1 MYGLGLVL
9 MLVVIGGI
17 IAFIGDR
24 IGMKIGK
31 KRLSIF
37 GLRPKHTSM
46 LITVITGIVVAAT
59 SVLVMSIVSQDVRT
73 ALFRMHEIQATL
85 ASTQDQLS
93 TAFSQLTTKE
103 EELIRGEARVKELQG
118 ELDSLT
124 AKIGGLSTEL
134 EKVQEERA
142 KAQKD
147 KETLEEESKALET
160 LIGDLTKEANEL
172 YEFIGLMREFLEGL
186 QLSDI
191 TYRSEEIIL
200 ATVMDGK
207 EESDSIR
214 EDIAEFLQ
222 QANRLALGRKARIE
236 GSDDEAIIF
245 FVDNLESI
253 AEKIAGAGGPVVIRL
268 VSATNAFVGQPV
280 YAYLQTFENKLLF
293 EEGQVV
299 VERTIDGSMGQG
311 VVQDELM
318 NLLMAANDE
327 ATRLGMVTDIE
338 GRVGQVSASEFNT
351 AKSLIIE
358 SGDKVRVLAVAA
370 QDTWNT
376 KPPLKIAFKIED
388 SSSSPSL

>member
-24 IGMKIGK
+24 IGMKIGR

-46 LITVITGIVVAAT
+46 LITVITGIVVAGT

-93 TAFSQLTTKE
+93 TAFAQLTTKD
-103 EELIRGEARVKELQG
+103 EELAKGEARVKELQG
-118 ELDSLT
+118 EIDSLT
-124 AKIGGLSTEL
+124 SEIGGLTTEL
-134 EKVQEERA
+134 EQVQEERA
-142 KAQKD
+142 KAQED

-207 EESDSIR
+207 GQPGAIR
-214 EDIAEFLQ
+214 EEISKFLQ
-222 QANRLALGRKARIE
+222 QANKLALARKASIE
-236 GSDDEAIIF
+236 GSEDEAIIF

-253 AEKIAGAGGPVVIRL
+253 VEKIAGAEDTVVIRL
-268 VSATNAFVGQPV
+268 VSATNAFVSQPV
-280 YAYLQTFENKLLF
+280 YAYLQIFENKLLF

-299 VERTIDGSMGQG
+299 AERTIDGSLGQG

-318 NLLMAANDE
+318 NLLMTANDE

-351 AKSLIIE
+351 AKSQIVD
-358 SGDKVRVLAVAA
+358 SGGKVRVLAVAA

-388 SSSSPSL
+388 SKNQTK

>member
-24 IGMKIGK
+24 IGMKIGR

-46 LITVITGIVVAAT
+46 LITIITGIVVAGT

-85 ASTQDQLS
+85 ASTQNQLS
-93 TAFSQLTTKE
+93 TAHSQLTTKE
-103 EELIRGEARVKELQG
+103 EELAKGEARVKELQG
-118 ELDSLT
+118 EIDSLT
-124 AKIGGLSTEL
+124 SEISGLGTEL
-134 EKVQEERA
+134 EQVQEERA

-147 KETLEEESKALET
+147 KEALEEESKALET

-207 EESDSIR
+207 GQPEAIR
-214 EDIAEFLQ
+214 EEISEFLR
-222 QANRLALGRKARIE
+222 QANKLALARKASIE
-236 GSDDEAIIF
+236 GSEDEAVIF
-245 FVDNLESI
+245 FVDNLRDI
-253 AEKIAGAGGPVVIRL
+253 VEKSQAPKIR
-268 VSATNAFVGQPV
+268 
-280 YAYLQTFENKLLF
+280 
-293 EEGQVV
+293 
-299 VERTIDGSMGQG
+299 
-311 VVQDELM
+311 
-318 NLLMAANDE
+318 
-327 ATRLGMVTDIE
+327 
-338 GRVGQVSASEFNT
+338 
-351 AKSLIIE
+351 
-358 SGDKVRVLAVAA
+358 
-370 QDTWNT
+370 
-376 KPPLKIAFKIED
+376 
-388 SSSSPSL
+388 

>member
-1 MYGLGLVL
+1 

-207 EESDSIR
+207 AESDSIR

-388 SSSSPSL
+388 SSSSSSL

>member
-46 LITVITGIVVAAT
+46 LITIITGIVVAAT

-93 TAFSQLTTKE
+93 TAFIQLTTKE
-103 EELIRGEARVKELQG
+103 EELIKGEARVKELQEEIDGLTSRIG
-118 ELDSLT
+118 E
-124 AKIGGLSTEL
+124 LSTEL
-134 EKVQEERA
+134 ETVQEERA
-142 KAQKD
+142 KARED
-147 KETLEEESKALET
+147 KEKLEEESKALET

-200 ATVMDGK
+200 AKVMDGK
-207 EESDSIR
+207 AKPETIR
-214 EDIAEFLQ
+214 EEISGFLQ
-222 QANRLALGRKARIE
+222 QANKLALARKASIE

-245 FVDNLESI
+245 FMDNLESI
-253 AEKIAGAGGPVVIRL
+253 ADKITQAEGPVVIRL

-280 YAYLQTFENKLLF
+280 YAYLQIFENTLLF
-293 EEGQVV
+293 EAGQVV
-299 VERTIDGSMGQG
+299 AERTIDGSMGQDI
-311 VVQDELM
+311 VQDELM

-327 ATRLGMVTDIE
+327 ATRLGMVTDTE
-338 GRVGQVSASEFNT
+338 GRVGQVSYSEFNI
-351 AKSLIIE
+351 AKSQIID
-358 SGDKVRVLAVAA
+358 SGEKVRVLAVAV

-376 KPPLKIAFKIED
+376 KPPLKIAFKVE
-388 SSSSPSL
+388 SAKNQQQ